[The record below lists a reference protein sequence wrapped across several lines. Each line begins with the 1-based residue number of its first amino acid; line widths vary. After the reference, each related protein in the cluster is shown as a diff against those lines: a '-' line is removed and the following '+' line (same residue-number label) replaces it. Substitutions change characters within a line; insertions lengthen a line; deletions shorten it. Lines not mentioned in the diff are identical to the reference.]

1 MSSVTTPAG
10 YEQPRRRFSLCRG
23 RAHNDRIEDRR
34 SPAFSRSVPR
44 AVGLLLLVTVSAAGV
59 VPSAGAQALPTGP
72 IEFAG
77 GTIRVTGDVSL
88 AVSSKDDIAFFN
100 YTDYEHNALRLFRV
114 SLAGTWRPT
123 DRSSPPCHAA
133 RTGTT
138 CQTSPAC
145 GSSRPTTARR

>member
-23 RAHNDRIEDRR
+23 WAHNDRIEDRR
-34 SPAFSRSVPR
+34 SPAFSARPTR
-44 AVGLLLLVTVSAAGV
+44 GRPALLVTVSAAGV

-114 SLAGTWRPT
+114 SARRHAGGRPT
-123 DRSSPPCHAA
+123 D
-133 RTGTT
+133 
-138 CQTSPAC
+138 
-145 GSSRPTTARR
+145 SRC